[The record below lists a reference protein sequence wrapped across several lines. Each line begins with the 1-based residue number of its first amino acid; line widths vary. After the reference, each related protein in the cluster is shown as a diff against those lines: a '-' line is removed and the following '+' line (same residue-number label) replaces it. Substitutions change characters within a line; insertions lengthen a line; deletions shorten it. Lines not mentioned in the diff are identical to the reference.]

1 MRYIIEKTD
10 DGKEIFISE
19 MKRISRTGIPLT
31 KKYKLFESSYKVVYS
46 SHMCCCPG
54 DISSIVFPENI
65 TITKH
70 YKSFEAFME
79 DNVELFL

>member
-19 MKRISRTGIPLT
+19 AKRVQSTETALT

-70 YKSFEAFME
+70 YKSFEDFAE